1 MSQITNHK
9 HYKSSISSSTKLKM
23 LIDFTNAISRSN
35 VRSRSSKP
43 TSIVLIMQNRGLSVA
58 CALVLLLKFY
68 YYYFCSDNRLRPGDE
83 LLMVNGKSLVG
94 LTHNEAVDVLKSTQ
108 KLVQLVVATESTE
121 GDSVAS
127 SLQSIPEAI
136 LTRAY
141 QSPPLRS
148 FSPLSIESSSSS
160 ATVNPHAVAAI
171 GPELQQVPQRNAF
184 LREKKGSAQLELQ
197 LKVDPSL
204 HHGQP
209 GEGGEAETRFSTVE
223 DRKEM
228 ATSPMESSDQF
239 EVVHTVTS
247 WARTTPNHKTMPPP
261 NRPEIDTIIYV
272 KTEGKS
278 LGFSI
283 CGGKGSRQGDLG
295 ILVRNIDPEGLAAQ
309 DGRLRRGD
317 EILDVNGKSLKD
329 CTHKKAAGIIRV
341 REKTKIQNYCISH
354 GISRLS

>member
-1 MSQITNHK
+1 
-9 HYKSSISSSTKLKM
+9 
-23 LIDFTNAISRSN
+23 
-35 VRSRSSKP
+35 
-43 TSIVLIMQNRGLSVA
+43 
-58 CALVLLLKFY
+58 
-68 YYYFCSDNRLRPGDE
+68 
-83 LLMVNGKSLVG
+83 MVNGKSLVG

-141 QSPPLRS
+141 HSPPLRS

-160 ATVNPHAVAAI
+160 PAAVIPPAAATV
-171 GPELQQVPQRNAF
+171 GPELQQVPQRNTF
-184 LREKKGSAQLELQ
+184 LREEKGSAHLELQ

-204 HHGQP
+204 HYGP
-209 GEGGEAETRFSTVE
+209 GAKPDEEGGEAETRFSSLKGHEET
-223 DRKEM
+223 

-239 EVVHTVTS
+239 EVISTVTS
-247 WARTTPNHKTMPPP
+247 WARTTPHHKAPPP
-261 NRPEIDTIIYV
+261 PEPEIKTLVYA
-272 KTEGKS
+272 KTEGKT

-295 ILVRNIDPEGLAAQ
+295 IFVRNIDPEGLAAQ

-329 CTHKKAAGIIRV
+329 CTHKKAAGVIRV
-341 REKTKIQNYCISH
+341 RGSL
-354 GISRLS
+354 R

>member
-1 MSQITNHK
+1 
-9 HYKSSISSSTKLKM
+9 
-23 LIDFTNAISRSN
+23 
-35 VRSRSSKP
+35 
-43 TSIVLIMQNRGLSVA
+43 
-58 CALVLLLKFY
+58 
-68 YYYFCSDNRLRPGDE
+68 
-83 LLMVNGKSLVG
+83 MVNGKSLVG
-94 LTHNEAVDVLKSTQ
+94 LTHNEAVDVLKATQ

-141 QSPPLRS
+141 HSPPLRS

-160 ATVNPHAVAAI
+160 ATVIPPAAATI

-184 LREKKGSAQLELQ
+184 LREEKGSAPQLELQ

-209 GEGGEAETRFSTVE
+209 REGGGEAETTFSSVE
-223 DRKEM
+223 DHKEKV
-228 ATSPMESSDQF
+228 TSPMESSDQF
-239 EVVHTVTS
+239 EVVRTVTS
-247 WARTTPNHKTMPPP
+247 WARTTPHPKATPPP
-261 NRPEIDTIIYV
+261 EPKINTFIYV

-341 REKTKIQNYCISH
+341 RVKKIYNIIMQNLIKSSQLTESKLYTKN
-354 GISRLS
+354 

>member
-1 MSQITNHK
+1 
-9 HYKSSISSSTKLKM
+9 
-23 LIDFTNAISRSN
+23 
-35 VRSRSSKP
+35 
-43 TSIVLIMQNRGLSVA
+43 
-58 CALVLLLKFY
+58 
-68 YYYFCSDNRLRPGDE
+68 
-83 LLMVNGKSLVG
+83 MVNGKSLVG

-108 KLVQLVVATESTE
+108 KLVQLVVATESSE

-141 QSPPLRS
+141 YSPPLRS

-160 ATVNPHAVAAI
+160 AAVIPPAAATI

-184 LREKKGSAQLELQ
+184 LREEKGSAHLELQ

-204 HHGQP
+204 HHGQAKP
-209 GEGGEAETRFSTVE
+209 AEGGEAETRFSSVE
-223 DRKEM
+223 GREEM

-247 WARTTPNHKTMPPP
+247 WARTTPHHKAPPP
-261 NRPEIDTIIYV
+261 PEPEIKTIIYV

-295 ILVRNIDPEGLAAQ
+295 IFVRNIDPEGLAAQ

-341 REKTKIQNYCISH
+341 RQRVLVCTFLDCMQKFN
-354 GISRLS
+354 

>member
-1 MSQITNHK
+1 
-9 HYKSSISSSTKLKM
+9 
-23 LIDFTNAISRSN
+23 
-35 VRSRSSKP
+35 
-43 TSIVLIMQNRGLSVA
+43 
-58 CALVLLLKFY
+58 
-68 YYYFCSDNRLRPGDE
+68 
-83 LLMVNGKSLVG
+83 MVNGKSLVG

-108 KLVQLVVATESTE
+108 KLVQLVVATESSE

-141 QSPPLRS
+141 YSPPLRS

-160 ATVNPHAVAAI
+160 AAVIPPAAATI

-184 LREKKGSAQLELQ
+184 LREEKGSTHLELQ

-204 HHGQP
+204 HRGQAKP
-209 GEGGEAETRFSTVE
+209 AEGGEAETRFSSFEGREET
-223 DRKEM
+223 
-228 ATSPMESSDQF
+228 AISPMESSDQF

-247 WARTTPNHKTMPPP
+247 WARTTPHHRAPSPPE
-261 NRPEIDTIIYV
+261 PEIKTIIYV

-295 ILVRNIDPEGLAAQ
+295 IFVRNIDPEGLAAQ

-341 REKTKIQNYCISH
+341 RQRVLVCTFLDCMQKFN
-354 GISRLS
+354 

>member
-1 MSQITNHK
+1 
-9 HYKSSISSSTKLKM
+9 
-23 LIDFTNAISRSN
+23 
-35 VRSRSSKP
+35 
-43 TSIVLIMQNRGLSVA
+43 
-58 CALVLLLKFY
+58 
-68 YYYFCSDNRLRPGDE
+68 
-83 LLMVNGKSLVG
+83 MVNGKSLVG

-160 ATVNPHAVAAI
+160 ATVNPPAAAAI

-184 LREKKGSAQLELQ
+184 LREEKGSAQLELQ

-209 GEGGEAETRFSTVE
+209 REGGGEAETRFSSVE
-223 DRKEM
+223 DGKVTM

-239 EVVHTVTS
+239 EVVRTVTS
-247 WARTTPNHKTMPPP
+247 WARTAPNHKTTPPP
-261 NRPEIDTIIYV
+261 KRPEIDTIIYV

-341 REKTKIQNYCISH
+341 REYNIIASAMK
-354 GISRLS
+354 LSQVTESNFSIILK

>member
-1 MSQITNHK
+1 MSIPLFN
-9 HYKSSISSSTKLKM
+9 
-23 LIDFTNAISRSN
+23 F
-35 VRSRSSKP
+35 
-43 TSIVLIMQNRGLSVA
+43 
-58 CALVLLLKFY
+58 
-68 YYYFCSDNRLRPGDE
+68 SDNRLRPGDE

-136 LTRAY
+136 LSRAY
-141 QSPPLRS
+141 HSPPFRS
-148 FSPLSIESSSSS
+148 FSPLSVESSHSSSS
-160 ATVNPHAVAAI
+160 AAVIPPAAATV

-184 LREKKGSAQLELQ
+184 LREEPGSAHLELQ

-204 HHGQP
+204 QYGKP
-209 GEGGEAETRFSTVE
+209 EEGGREAETRFSSSVE
-223 DRKEM
+223 GREET

-239 EVVHTVTS
+239 EVVRTVTP
-247 WARTTPNHKTMPPP
+247 WARTTPHHKVPPP
-261 NRPEIDTIIYV
+261 PEPEIKTLVYA

-295 ILVRNIDPEGLAAQ
+295 ILVRNIDPDGLAAQ

-341 REKTKIQNYCISH
+341 RVSE
-354 GISRLS
+354 